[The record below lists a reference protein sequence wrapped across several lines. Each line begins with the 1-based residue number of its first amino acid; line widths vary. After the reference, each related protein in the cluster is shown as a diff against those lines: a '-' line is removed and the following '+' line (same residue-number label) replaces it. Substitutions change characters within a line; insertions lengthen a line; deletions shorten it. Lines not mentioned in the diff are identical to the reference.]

1 MKNLEQRYTADFRNR
16 FHFRERCI
24 IVRKLM
30 IMDNVLL
37 YYFNN
42 NIIKIQNY
50 NIKISIID

>member
-50 NIKISIID
+50 KI

>member
-1 MKNLEQRYTADFRNR
+1 MKNLEQRYTCEFSLR

-30 IMDNVLL
+30 IMVNVLL

-42 NIIKIQNY
+42 NIIN
-50 NIKISIID
+50 N